1 LTAKSILKRR
11 DAREKPS
18 NESADTENR
27 KETSPN
33 KRYRGKECRV
43 CLIKEED
50 DNNGKPITIAS
61 SKVAYEVVKEELGL
75 ADRETLLSILLS
87 TRLHLIGVELIATG
101 GLNACFTAPRELF
114 RGAILANADSV
125 ILAHNHPSGDVTP
138 SPEDIEFTQR
148 MIKAGNLLGI
158 KIRDHII
165 VTPAGYLSLAD
176 SGLIG
181 TTTKSSRH
189 H

>member
-1 LTAKSILKRR
+1 LTEESILKRR
-11 DAREKPS
+11 YSREKPLDG
-18 NESADTENR
+18 ESADKENR
-27 KETSPN
+27 KETTQS
-33 KRYRGKECRV
+33 KRYRGMECRV
-43 CLIKEED
+43 CLIKED
-50 DNNGKPITIAS
+50 DNNGKPVIINS
-61 SKVAYEVVKEELGL
+61 SKAAYELVKEELGL
-75 ADRETLLSILLS
+75 ADRETLLSILLT
-87 TRLHLIGVELIATG
+87 TRLSLIGVELIATG

-125 ILAHNHPSGDVTP
+125 ILAHNHPSGDATP
-138 SPEDIEFTQR
+138 SPEDLEFTRR

-181 TTTKSSRH
+181 TTTKSSKH